1 MHLCGALSDLIS
13 GVQCD
18 RLGADPMIFPT
29 LSFEDFEIDTCP
41 EEFRGYMVC
50 LAEIL
55 LCESLTA
62 HGFQVD
68 QRIVISLD
76 LIV

>member
-1 MHLCGALSDLIS
+1 MHLCGALSHLIS

-18 RLGADPMIFPT
+18 RLIADPMVLHPSPLDELHI
-29 LSFEDFEIDTCP
+29 LTCP
-41 EEFRGYMVC
+41 EEFGGDLVRS
-50 LAEIL
+50 AEIL

>member
-1 MHLCGALSDLIS
+1 MQFCGALSDLIS

-18 RLGADPMIFPT
+18 RLIADPMVFPPSP
-29 LSFEDFEIDTCP
+29 LDELHVLTCP
-41 EEFRGYMVC
+41 EKFGGDLVRS
-50 LAEIL
+50 AEIL
-55 LCESLTA
+55 LCEYLTA

>member
-18 RLGADPMIFPT
+18 RFGADPMVCSASP
-29 LSFEDFEIDTCP
+29 LDELHVLTCP
-41 EEFRGYMVC
+41 EKFGGDLVRS
-50 LAEIL
+50 AEIF
-55 LCESLTA
+55 LCEYLTA